1 MSTEQAMLP
10 WKKAR
15 ELILGLSTP
24 LGPETVELS
33 AASGR
38 ILTTDIVSTRQLPP
52 WDNSA
57 MDGYA
62 VRAADVTVGAKL
74 PVSGT
79 IAAGHPAETPLVAGT
94 AMRIMTGAPMPALA
108 DAVIMR
114 EEADEADGQVSFRK
128 APRPGQHVRRAGED
142 VQPGSTVLLAGA
154 LLSAGEIG
162 ILAALG
168 RLLVSVHRR
177 PSVAIVSTGDEL
189 VRADEQPH
197 SGQIVNSNAHCLLAL
212 VEQAGCR
219 GRILPIARD
228 TKEDLQRCF
237 AEAFSADVVISSGGV
252 SVGDFD
258 FVKQVFAELGAKER
272 FFRVAMKPG
281 KPLVFS
287 TVEQHGRL
295 TLLFGLPGNP
305 ASSLVSFELFVYPA
319 LRRLL
324 GHPVAQAAHP
334 LAMVRIAEPI
344 RPDRERTHFTRA
356 LVTRSAVPPYEL
368 WAKPLTQQG
377 SGMLRSLVGM
387 NALLEVPPGEAS
399 LPAGSELCANLLSVV

>member
-1 MSTEQAMLP
+1 MSTEKPMLS
-10 WKKAR
+10 WQKAR
-15 ELILGLSTP
+15 ELILGLSSP
-24 LGPETVELS
+24 LGAETVELS
-33 AASGR
+33 AALGR
-38 ILTTDIVSTRQLPP
+38 VLTAEVRSPRQLPP

-62 VRAADVTVGAKL
+62 VRAAEASAGVPL
-74 PVSGT
+74 PVTGT
-79 IAAGHPAETPLVAGT
+79 IAAGHPAGVPLAAGT
-94 AMRIMTGAPMPALA
+94 AMRIMTGAPMPTSA

-114 EEADEADGQVSFRK
+114 EEAVEADGHVTFRK
-128 APRPGQHVRRAGED
+128 APRSGQHVRFAGED
-142 VQPGSTVLLAGA
+142 VAVGSVVLPTGTVI
-154 LLSAGEIG
+154 SAGEVG

-168 RLLVSVHRR
+168 RLILSVHRR

-189 VRADEQPH
+189 VRADEQPQ

-212 VEQAGCR
+212 CERSGCQ

-228 TKEDLQRCF
+228 TPEDLRRCF
-237 AEAFSADVVISSGGV
+237 AEAFRADVVISSGGV

-258 FVKQVFAELGAKER
+258 FVKQVFADLGAKER

-287 TVEQHGRL
+287 TVEQPGHR
-295 TLLFGLPGNP
+295 TLVFGLPGNP
-305 ASSLVSFELFVYPA
+305 ASALVSFELFVYPA

-324 GHPVAQAAHP
+324 GHPVERAAHP
-334 LAMVRIAEPI
+334 VALVRLSEPI

-356 LVTRSAVPPYEL
+356 LVTRSAAPPYDL
-368 WAKPLTQQG
+368 WAKPLQQQG

-399 LPAGSELCANLLSVV
+399 LPAGSELCANLLTGV

>member
-1 MSTEQAMLP
+1 MTVERSMLS
-10 WKKAR
+10 WQQAR

-24 LGPETVELS
+24 LGSEVVGLDDALARVLDS
-33 AASGR
+33 
-38 ILTTDIVSTRQLPP
+38 DITATRQLPP

-62 VRAADVTVGAKL
+62 VRVADLREGAPISVG
-74 PVSGT
+74 GT
-79 IAAGHPAETPLVAGT
+79 IAAGHPAGHPLPPQT
-94 AMRIMTGAPMPALA
+94 AMRIMTGAPIPDGA

-114 EEADEADGQVSFRK
+114 EEADEQDGRVTFRK
-128 APRPGQHVRRAGED
+128 LPRLGHHVRRAGED
-142 VQPGSTVLLAGA
+142 VGVGSTVLAAGSLLGPGELG
-154 LLSAGEIG
+154 LLS
-162 ILAALG
+162 ALG
-168 RLLVSVHRR
+168 RLLVGVHRR
-177 PSVAIVSTGDEL
+177 PQVAIVSTGDEL
-189 VRADEQPH
+189 VTADEVPQ

-212 VEQAGCR
+212 TRRSGAQ

-228 TKEDLQRCF
+228 RPDELMRCF
-237 AEAFSADVVISSGGV
+237 GEAFAADVVISSGGV

-258 FVKQVFAELGAKER
+258 FVKEVFGKLGAQER

-287 TVEQHGRL
+287 TVEHRGRQ
-295 TLLFGLPGNP
+295 TLIFGLPGNP

-324 GHPVAQAAHP
+324 GHSVAQAAHP
-334 LAMVRIAEPI
+334 VATVRLSEPL

-356 LVTRSAVPPYEL
+356 LVTRSLTPPHEL
-368 WAKPLTQQG
+368 WAKPLSVQG

-387 NALLEVPPGEAS
+387 NALIEVPPGEAI
-399 LPAGSELCANLLSVV
+399 LPVGSELPANLLSAI